1 MYIAR
6 LYNFLTY
13 SISFSLTLFLLFSS
27 VFGLLFSSSFLS
39 LSCSVSHFFFL
50 TSLSAVVLYPRVISF
65 SFLICFSSLFVAHS
79 LSLSLWLHV
88 FVYRYFHQFFLFIF
102 SSSFVISLL
111 RFLHLHFSLLYRSIF
126 FIFRSFKTANKFF
139 LFQASFLLFQ
149 KLTLAIKCHYKRLS
163 KRITIN
169 HVSLAS
175 RIKLSKAT
183 LA

>member
-1 MYIAR
+1 MPD
-6 LYNFLTY
+6 TH
-13 SISFSLTLFLLFSS
+13 SS
-27 VFGLLFSSSFLS
+27 VKSRRKRRWVSS
-39 LSCSVSHFFFL
+39 
-50 TSLSAVVLYPRVISF
+50 
-65 SFLICFSSLFVAHS
+65 S

-88 FVYRYFHQFFLFIF
+88 FVYQYFHQFFLFIF

-175 RIKLSKAT
+175 RIKLRPRQFEFILT
-183 LA
+183 LLY